1 VSDRSLE
8 EPIADSLEQHREVV
22 TGPDEARELDLD
34 ESASSEAASSESARG
49 ESARGEFASSR
60 LPGVPLEAD
69 EADVAEQARGLDLPE
84 DDYR

>member
-1 VSDRSLE
+1 MSDRSLE
-8 EPIADSLEQHREVV
+8 EPVADSLEQHQEVV

-34 ESASSEAASSESARG
+34 ESASSESASS

-60 LPGVPLEAD
+60 VPGVPLEAD

>member
-8 EPIADSLEQHREVV
+8 EPIADSLEQHQEVIQ
-22 TGPDEARELDLD
+22 GPDEARELDLD
-34 ESASSEAASSESARG
+34 ESALDESALDESASSESASNRV
-49 ESARGEFASSR
+49 
-60 LPGVPLEAD
+60 PGVPLEAD